1 MNILRFSFYRCASLI
16 ILSSFLLIIHENL
29 SASLVILIASVA
41 LIFLRK
47 KIQGHLFSLLNVF
60 LDLVTLYLIIEESGG
75 LKSPLLF
82 ISIPVAMAHTVI
94 HGRNY
99 ALVISFL
106 LVTIFGTTFTLSSSG
121 DAILLLVGLLSTLI
135 LVVIG
140 TGWLLTL
147 LKDSK
152 AEVERSKISL
162 EDLSV
167 RQKNLIDGITD
178 GIITTLENLQIVSLN
193 HAAEIFLNTAAL
205 DATGKRLATIL
216 SEAGATNFKN
226 YTTTSLEFL
235 TPQEITFQKSNNVTR
250 VLSLSGRILKSGADT
265 DERYLMFI
273 LQDVSTLKDIEGKL
287 ARQEEMARILS
298 DDYISESPSSFEN
311 FIGISQ
317 VMRRVFGLIEKV
329 APSEATVLV
338 TGESGTGKEL
348 VARAIHGRSSRASQ
362 NFIAVNCGAIPEGLI
377 ESELFGHK
385 KGSFTGAISDA
396 LGLFRQADGGT
407 IFLDEIGELPLPMQA
422 KLLRTLQEKSVRA
435 VGGDRDI
442 PINIRIVAATN
453 RDLRS
458 EMQKGTFR
466 EDLFY
471 RLNVIHLN
479 LPPLRERR
487 EDIPFLVKGII
498 SRLRKN
504 TLPVVSAGAME
515 LLLSYR
521 YPGNVRE
528 LENIIERAL
537 VLGGDAILPE
547 HLPELLKPIGKS
559 SSSKDERVQQL
570 ETTVIDLNQSLT
582 LPVNLD
588 EILANIEREYLNLA
602 LKKARGVRKTAAK
615 LLGINFRSLR
625 YRLQKF
631 DFESDLV
638 EDDDRKNK
646 ENLGQFLP

>member
-1 MNILRFSFYRCASLI
+1 
-16 ILSSFLLIIHENL
+16 
-29 SASLVILIASVA
+29 
-41 LIFLRK
+41 
-47 KIQGHLFSLLNVF
+47 LLNVF